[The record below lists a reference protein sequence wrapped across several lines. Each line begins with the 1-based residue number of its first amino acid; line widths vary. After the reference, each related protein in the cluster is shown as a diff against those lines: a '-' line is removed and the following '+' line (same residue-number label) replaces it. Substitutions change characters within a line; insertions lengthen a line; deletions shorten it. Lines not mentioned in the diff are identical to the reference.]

1 MSEALE
7 TLSKRER
14 QIMLLAARGLTDS
27 GIAQKLEISAAT
39 VGTYWGR
46 IRTKLGHH
54 SRTELVANYMR
65 EKASATLDEMR
76 KQNEA
81 LQAELELKSKT
92 ADQARGKA
100 EMLRR
105 VLSAAPDAILLVNQD
120 GLIEYANDE
129 AERLFGYSSHELAN
143 QPVNLLIPRRFHGL
157 HTQHRSMYLAD
168 PTKRRMGDHYGTP
181 ALRKDGSEFLT
192 ATTLSAM
199 KTSQGQVVTVC
210 VRELDESKIMD
221 APESGV
227 A

>member
-1 MSEALE
+1 MSESLE
-7 TLSKRER
+7 TLSTRER
-14 QIMLLAARGLTDS
+14 QILLLAAKGLTDS

-100 EMLRR
+100 ELLRR
-105 VLSAAPDAILLVNQD
+105 VLSAAPDAILLVNEA
-120 GLIEYANDE
+120 GNIEYANEE
-129 AERLFGYSSHELAN
+129 AERLFGYGSHELAN
-143 QPVNLLIPRRFHGL
+143 QAVAQLIPKRFHGL
-157 HTQHRSMYLAD
+157 HSQHRSRYLAE

-181 ALRKDGSEFLT
+181 ALRKDGTEFLT

-199 KTSQGQVVTVC
+199 KTPQGHVVTVF
-210 VRELDESKIMD
+210 VRELEESKFLEGSE
-221 APESGV
+221 ALES
-227 A
+227 

>member
-1 MSEALE
+1 
-7 TLSKRER
+7 
-14 QIMLLAARGLTDS
+14 MLLAAKGLTDA

-81 LQAELELKSKT
+81 LQAELEIKSKT

-100 EMLRR
+100 ELLRR
-105 VLSAAPDAILLVNQD
+105 VLSAAPDAIMLVNEG
-120 GLIEYANDE
+120 GLIEYANEE
-129 AERLFGYSSHELAN
+129 AERLFGYGPHELAN
-143 QPVNLLIPRRFHGL
+143 QAVACLIPKRFHGL
-157 HTQHRSMYLAD
+157 HSQHRSHYLAD
-168 PTKRRMGDHYGTP
+168 PSKRRMGDHYGTP
-181 ALRKDGSEFLT
+181 ALRKDGTEFLT

-199 KTSQGQVVTVC
+199 KTPQGQVVTVF
-210 VRELDESKIMD
+210 VRALDEAKIMD
-221 APESGV
+221 APEPLGS
-227 A
+227 

>member
-1 MSEALE
+1 MSESLE
-7 TLSKRER
+7 TLSTRER
-14 QIMLLAARGLTDS
+14 QILLLAAKGLTDS

-65 EKASATLDEMR
+65 EKASHTLDEMR

-100 EMLRR
+100 ELLRR
-105 VLSAAPDAILLVNQD
+105 VLSAAPDAILLVNEA
-120 GLIEYANDE
+120 GNIEYANEE
-129 AERLFGYSSHELAN
+129 AERLFGYGSHELAN
-143 QPVNLLIPRRFHGL
+143 QSVAQLIPKRFHGL
-157 HTQHRSMYLAD
+157 HSQHRSRYLAE

-199 KTSQGQVVTVC
+199 KTPQGQVVTVF
-210 VRELDESKIMD
+210 VRELDESQLVGSSED
-221 APESGV
+221 
-227 A
+227 

>member
-1 MSEALE
+1 MSESQE
-7 TLSKRER
+7 SLSQRER
-14 QIMLLAARGLTDS
+14 QIMLLAAKGLTDAA
-27 GIAQKLEISAAT
+27 IAQKLEISAAT

-100 EMLRR
+100 ELLRR

-120 GLIEYANDE
+120 GLIEYANEE
-129 AERLFGYSSHELAN
+129 AERLFGYDSHELAS
-143 QPVNLLIPRRFHGL
+143 QPVAKLIPQRFHGL
-157 HTQHRSMYLAD
+157 HSQHRRRYLAE

-181 ALRKDGSEFLT
+181 ALRKNGTEFLT
-192 ATTLSAM
+192 ATTLGAM
-199 KTSQGQVVTVC
+199 STPQGQVVTVF
-210 VRELDESKIMD
+210 VRELEDSNFSEDSE
-221 APESGV
+221 PVTS
-227 A
+227 

>member
-1 MSEALE
+1 MSESQE
-7 TLSKRER
+7 SLSQRER
-14 QIMLLAARGLTDS
+14 QIMLLAAKGLTDA

-46 IRTKLGHH
+46 IRAKVGHH

-65 EKASATLDEMR
+65 EKASATLEEMR
-76 KQNEA
+76 KQNQA

-100 EMLRR
+100 ELLRR

-120 GLIEYANDE
+120 GMIEYANEE
-129 AERLFGYSSHELAN
+129 AERLFGYGSHELAG
-143 QPVNLLIPRRFHGL
+143 QPVAKLVPQRFHGV
-157 HTQHRSMYLAD
+157 HSQHRQRYLAE

-181 ALRKDGSEFLT
+181 AVRKDGTEFLT

-199 KTSQGQVVTVC
+199 STPQGQVVTVF
-210 VRELDESKIMD
+210 VRELKDSNFDED
-221 APESGV
+221 HESLI

>member
-7 TLSKRER
+7 SLSQRER
-14 QIMLLAARGLTDS
+14 QIMLLAAKGLTDA
-27 GIAQKLEISAAT
+27 GIAQKLGISAAT

-65 EKASATLDEMR
+65 EKASVTLDEMR

-100 EMLRR
+100 ELLRR
-105 VLSAAPDAILLVNQD
+105 VLSAAPDAILLVNEE
-120 GLIEYANDE
+120 GVIEYANEE
-129 AERLFGYSSHELAN
+129 AERLFGYGSHELAN
-143 QPVNLLIPRRFHGL
+143 GTVAQLIPQRFHGL
-157 HTQHRSMYLAD
+157 HAQHRADYLAA
-168 PTKRRMGDHYGTP
+168 PSKRRMGDHYGTP
-181 ALRKDGSEFLT
+181 ALRKDGTEFLT

-199 KTSQGQVVTVC
+199 KTPQGQVVTVI
-210 VRELDESKIMD
+210 VRGLEESESLDS
-221 APESGV
+221 
-227 A
+227 